1 MFMPDTQ
8 SFIIMYILSGNYN
21 IVCIGY
27 HPSPSKTS
35 PSLFCQASHTA
46 ALNLHTAQAPFLGNP
61 LALYWF
67 FVNPSPPPPKNQIF
81 QSTQNS

>member
-27 HPSPSKTS
+27 HPAPSKTS

-46 ALNLHTAQAPFLGNP
+46 ALNLHTAQAPVLGNP

-67 FVNPSPPPPKNQIF
+67 FVNPSPP
-81 QSTQNS
+81 T